1 MGGGVIFLRFAHLAC
16 MIKTLAKFQGID
28 MNKNSLTGSLNEVT
42 KAELVAEF
50 KSVIADAEALI
61 KATAN
66 QGGEKLDQLRAQ
78 AETSL
83 ASAKIKLEDLHED
96 LIEKGREAVKATDD
110 YVQENPWKAVGIAA
124 GIGLVIGLLVSRR

>member
-1 MGGGVIFLRFAHLAC
+1 MFKRV
-16 MIKTLAKFQGID
+16 D
-28 MNKNSLTGSLNEVT
+28 MSKNILTDSMNEVT

-50 KSVIADAEALI
+50 KTVIADAEALI

-66 QGGEKLDQLRAQ
+66 HGGEKVDQLRSQ
-78 AETSL
+78 AEASL
-83 ASAKIKLEDLHED
+83 ASAKDKIEDLHED